1 MGRSA
6 NPRGSFRIYTRNMP
20 NQQSDKGQGTF
31 GRARQRLDQAERTG
45 AAFLITDLEVAMTL
59 IRIAS
64 NAAEDSEKRI
74 RNRANARHAYD
85 AVSRISS
92 HAVLTD
98 EERQDVDEK
107 LAELRS
113 ALQGLG
119 EFFA

>member
-1 MGRSA
+1 MA
-6 NPRGSFRIYTRNMP
+6 K
-20 NQQSDKGQGTF
+20 QSDKGQSTF
-31 GRARQRLDQAERTG
+31 GRATQRLEQAEKTG

-59 IRIAS
+59 VHIAES
-64 NAAEDSEKRI
+64 AAEDSEKRN

-98 EERQDVDEK
+98 DERQEVDEK

-119 EFFA
+119 EVFA